1 MKIGGIFFS
10 ITFIGS
16 TFPSGLVAASG
27 CNPSGFVFLSDI
39 DPTIIQDIRY
49 YSPHNF
55 MGRRVEGYNTP
66 ACILTLEAATALKK
80 VQEEAIAEGY
90 TLKVYDCYR
99 PQRAVDDFV
108 AWSNNSYDLI
118 TKAEFYPTLEKSE
131 LFPDYIAT
139 KSGHTRGSTVD
150 LTLVQLPAKS
160 QAVYLPGQPLIA
172 CFESYENRYQDNSID
187 MGTGYDCMCSLA
199 HTDTTGIRCDFIDLL
214 KYI

>member
-1 MKIGGIFFS
+1 MKSSRIFLCVAYVGV
-10 ITFIGS
+10 TFL
-16 TFPSGLVAASG
+16 FNHVAASG
-27 CNPSGFVFLSDI
+27 CNPSDFVFLSDI
-39 DPTIIQDIRY
+39 DSTIIQDIRY

-66 ACILTLEAATALKK
+66 ECILTLQAANALKK
-80 VQEEAIAEGY
+80 VQEEAVSKGY
-90 TLKVYDCYR
+90 VLKVYDCYR

-108 AWSNNSYDLI
+108 AWSNNSYDVI
-118 TKAEFYPTLEKSE
+118 TKAEFYPTLEKAE

-150 LTLVQLPAKS
+150 LTLVQLPVKS

-199 HTDTTGIRCDFIDLL
+199 HTDTTEIRCDLIFYL
-214 KYI
+214 